1 LVRGLEEQDEDLPLS
16 DFYTVIDVST
26 RVLKNQKESGQISGG
41 VVRGSLVQLEIPKR
55 LVVIG
60 DIHGDYTALKSIL
73 SKLKYEQYL
82 SDDHNKLVFLGDY
95 IDRGRRSPEVLYAIC
110 LLKAR
115 YPQSVVLMR
124 GNHEAPEEFPF
135 PSHDFPYRIIDSFGQ
150 DQLRNLYY
158 GKILPFF
165 HTLYLSVVVKNC
177 FIIVHGGLPTKLPL
191 DGTEAL
197 KTLSNAQADLI
208 TSGSMEEILWND
220 PRDSIIDNGESE
232 QSRRGIGRHFGQLV
246 SNTWLR
252 RLDAKVIL
260 RGHEPCEGY
269 KIDHQ
274 GLVFTIFTC
283 KESYPMAKAAYLD
296 IESDNMVS
304 LKSGYDLRQ
313 YVNYV

>member
-1 LVRGLEEQDEDLPLS
+1 VRGLEELDEDLPLS
-16 DFYTVIDVST
+16 DFYTVLDAST

-41 VVRGSLVQLEIPKR
+41 KVRGSLVQLEIPER

-60 DIHGDYTALKSIL
+60 DIHGDYSALNSIL
-73 SKLKYEQYL
+73 SKIKYEQYL
-82 SDDHNKLVFLGDY
+82 SEDHNKLVFLGDY
-95 IDRGRRSPEVLYAIC
+95 IDRGRMSPEVLYAIC
-110 LLKAR
+110 FLKAR

-135 PSHDFPYRIIDSFGQ
+135 PSHDFPYRIIDLFGQ
-150 DQLRNLYY
+150 DQLTNLYFR
-158 GKILPFF
+158 KILPFF
-165 HTLYLSVVVKNC
+165 HYLYLSVVIKNC
-177 FIIVHGGLPTKLPL
+177 FVIVHGGLPAQLPH
-191 DGTEAL
+191 DGPEAL
-197 KTLSNAQADLI
+197 KTLSNAQADY
-208 TSGSMEEILWND
+208 TTGGAMEQILWND
-220 PRDSIIDNGESE
+220 PRDSITDNGDSE
-232 QSRRGIGRHFGQLV
+232 RSRRGIGKHFGQSV

-283 KESYPMAKAAYLD
+283 KESYPTAKAAYLD
-296 IESDNMVS
+296 IESDKMIY

-313 YVNYV
+313 YMNDA